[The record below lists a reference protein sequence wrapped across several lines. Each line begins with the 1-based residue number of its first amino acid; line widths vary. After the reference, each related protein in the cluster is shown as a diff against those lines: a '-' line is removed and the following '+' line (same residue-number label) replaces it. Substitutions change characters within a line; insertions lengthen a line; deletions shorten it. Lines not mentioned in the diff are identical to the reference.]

1 MADAIK
7 SRAVLLS
14 WGPPPGV
21 RRVREEHAMI
31 RFILRDARAAARI
44 AACSTLLASPVVA
57 MAQDCDQD
65 GVSDAA
71 EIAAPIQ
78 IAVCIDPRIADS
90 CSGSCACEVNNVL
103 DAMSAIGTVTTFTDA
118 TGAQIAA
125 LLAGGSIVVI
135 PEQEAGALLD
145 ILGTGSNALRDAVLL
160 GGKIVVYGDAGD
172 RDARRLVPRCHDGD
186 RCLTG
191 AQADTCEGLHVPWTL
206 ASTATATRGS
216 AVSSPAGAGC
226 AITGCHAHT
235 SAPKRSASRKGA
247 RCVRRWTMARKNGDS
262 FAWDS
267 RCAAPRLADSHA
279 QRTPRNFRTIPMYG
293 VVCIPILR
301 IAGPPRS
308 SWPRFARRRWS
319 PRRHV
324 RGRPLH
330 HPGEARWGFICR

>member
-1 MADAIK
+1 MPHRGRTRRAHGTANPAVRQLTAGGARGGAAERPVHAIH
-7 SRAVLLS
+7 SGDRANDI
-14 WGPPPGV
+14 P
-21 RRVREEHAMI
+21 RRRMNGAAAGM
-31 RFILRDARAAARI
+31 LRAA
-44 AACSTLLASPVVA
+44 
-57 MAQDCDQD
+57 
-65 GVSDAA
+65 G
-71 EIAAPIQ
+71 
-78 IAVCIDPRIADS
+78 
-90 CSGSCACEVNNVL
+90 
-103 DAMSAIGTVTTFTDA
+103 AIGET
-118 TGAQIAA
+118 
-125 LLAGGSIVVI
+125 
-135 PEQEAGALLD
+135 
-145 ILGTGSNALRDAVLL
+145 
-160 GGKIVVYGDAGD
+160 AGD
-172 RDARRLVPRCHDGD
+172 RDARRPVPRCHDGD

-206 ASTATATRGS
+206 ASTATATRGP

-247 RCVRRWTMARKNGDS
+247 RCVRRWTMSRKNGDS

-279 QRTPRNFRTIPMYG
+279 QRTLRNFRAIPMYG

-324 RGRPLH
+324 RGLPLH
-330 HPGEARWGFICR
+330 RPGEARWGSICR